1 MTDQLSLT
9 TESFERPHRATRRE
23 QFLQQ
28 MESVVPWK
36 ELTDVI
42 APSYP
47 VAGNGRAPISLE
59 RMLRI
64 YFLQQWFDL
73 SDPTMEEALYD
84 IRSMQRFIG
93 LDLGTERAPDE
104 TTICKFRHLIEENT
118 LGQSLF
124 EQVNQYL
131 RRQGF
136 AVTTGTIVDAT
147 ILPASS
153 STKNAGRKLDPEMAS
168 TQKGGHWYYGMKGHV
183 GVDATTKLIHSV
195 VVTAANVHDSQ
206 VIGDLLHGNETR
218 VWGDKAYT
226 GQAAAIHAK
235 APKARDWTLKKSHR
249 NRALTARQKETNR
262 IRSKTR
268 ARVEHVFGTM
278 KHIFHFRRVRYHG
291 LKKNANRFV
300 VTCALVNL
308 FTVRKRLLAIP

>member
-1 MTDQLSLT
+1 MTDQLSFST
-9 TESFERPHRATRRE
+9 DSFARPHRLTRRE
-23 QFLQQ
+23 RFLQE
-28 MESVVPWK
+28 METVVPWR
-36 ELTDVI
+36 ELVGVI
-42 APSYP
+42 APHYP
-47 VAGNGRAPISLE
+47 VAGNGRPPIDLE

-73 SDPTMEEALYD
+73 GDPAMEEQFYD
-84 IRSMQRFIG
+84 SRSMAQFIG
-93 LDLGTERAPDE
+93 LDLTKESAPDE
-104 TTICKFRHLIEENT
+104 TTICKFRHLIEAQSI
-118 LGQSLF
+118 GASLF
-124 EQVNQYL
+124 EHVNAYL
-131 RRQGF
+131 RGKGI
-136 AVTTGTIVDAT
+136 AVSRGTIVDAT

-153 STKNAGRKLDPEMAS
+153 STKNQGRRLDPEMAS

-183 GVDATTKLIHSV
+183 GVDAKTKVIHSV

-226 GQAAAIHAK
+226 GQTEAIHAN
-235 APKARDWTLKKSHR
+235 APQARDWTLKKSQR
-249 NRALTARQKETNR
+249 TRPLTAREKQTNR

-268 ARVEHVFGTM
+268 AKVEHVFGTM
-278 KHIFHFRRVRYHG
+278 KHVFHFRRVRYHG

-308 FTVRKRLLAIP
+308 FLVRKRLLALT

>member
-1 MTDQLSLT
+1 MAKQLGFSSD
-9 TESFERPHRATRRE
+9 SFERLHAPTRRE
-23 QFLQQ
+23 RFLQQ
-28 MESVVPWK
+28 MESVVPWQ
-36 ELTDVI
+36 ELVAVI
-42 APSYP
+42 APYYP
-47 VAGNGRAPISLE
+47 VAGNGRPPIGLE

-73 SDPTMEEALYD
+73 SDPAMEEMLYD
-84 IRSMQRFIG
+84 SRTMVRFVG
-93 LDLGTERAPDE
+93 LDLVTESAPDE
-104 TTICKFRHLIEENT
+104 TTICKFRHMIEEESI
-118 LGQSLF
+118 GASLF

-131 RRQGF
+131 QRRGI
-136 AVTTGTIVDAT
+136 AVSKGTIVDAT

-153 STKNAGRKLDPEMAS
+153 STKNQARRLDPEMAS

-183 GVDATTKLIHSV
+183 GVDAKTKVIHSV
-195 VVTAANVHDSQ
+195 QVTAANVHDSQ
-206 VIGDLLHGNETR
+206 VIGALLHGEETR

-226 GQAAAIHAK
+226 GQTAAIHAK
-235 APKARDWTLKKSHR
+235 APKARDWTLKKTQR

-278 KHIFHFRRVRYHG
+278 KHLFHFRRVRYHG

-300 VTCALVNL
+300 VTCALINL
-308 FTVRKRLLAIP
+308 FTVRKRLLAMP